1 MRKTFSLC
9 LALFITL
16 AVIKPQSARAE
27 MPAKTRAFLTIA
39 GYGTAGGAL
48 LGLASMAFGNSSR
61 SVAQGASLGLY
72 AGLLFGSYILVSHH
86 QKQLGDY
93 EDNTSPYQES
103 TDIYSEDYKPEEGGE
118 SERDD
123 RSKRGGFFDRFQV
136 MSEHMHNQSFTFD
149 SEKRKSTIPPI
160 QMNFVEFQF

>member
-1 MRKTFSLC
+1 MRKKFSLC

-16 AVIKPQSARAE
+16 AVIKPQSAHAE
-27 MPAKTRAFLTIA
+27 MPVKAKAFLTIA

-72 AGLLFGSYILVSHH
+72 AGLIFGSYILVSHH
-86 QKQLGDY
+86 QKQLGTY
-93 EDNTSPYQES
+93 EDNSSPYRES
-103 TDIYSEDYKPEEGGE
+103 TDIYGEEYKSDDGGE
-118 SERDD
+118 AQSDD
-123 RSKRGGFFDRFQV
+123 RSKRGGFFDRFEV

-149 SEKRKSTIPPI
+149 SQKRKGTIPPI
-160 QMNFVEFQF
+160 QMNFIEYHF